1 MVSHLKNVLATF
13 GIKCVM
19 KKMDLISA
27 AGQLPP
33 TECWPE
39 LWVVEDEKVVKAK
52 AILKKTLAPL
62 ASVKKVWVCKNCD
75 EKIEGQFSECWNC
88 GCDPSGA
95 QSARRGAISIPFA
108 CSPLNSSPYLF
119 NVSRIVPATTA
130 QLPMA
135 VRRVT
140 FSRSRNS

>member
-1 MVSHLKNVLATF
+1 MKRIHSAMDPLMVSHLKNVLATF

-62 ASVKKVWVCKNCD
+62 ASVKKVWVCKNCG
-75 EKIEGQFSECWNC
+75 ENIEGQFSECWNC

-95 QSARRGAISIPFA
+95 VARG
-108 CSPLNSSPYLF
+108 
-119 NVSRIVPATTA
+119 V
-130 QLPMA
+130 
-135 VRRVT
+135 VRLA
-140 FSRSRNS
+140 SRSRVSR